1 VPSTQLRP
9 KPWLFAVVAATAVL
23 FVAGLVFTY
32 TSGGWTWVSLT
43 FAGMATLALAGIVEV
58 ATSRVVLHADAIEC
72 GAIWSRRRIQAAD
85 IDSVRWERGGG
96 VALKLAKGG
105 WAKLPELGYNSQG
118 LANTVRAWLNR
129 ARQGHA

>member
-1 VPSTQLRP
+1 VDLG
-9 KPWLFAVVAATAVL
+9 VADL
-23 FVAGLVFTY
+23 CRYGHP
-32 TSGGWTWVSLT
+32 
-43 FAGMATLALAGIVEV
+43 GIVEV